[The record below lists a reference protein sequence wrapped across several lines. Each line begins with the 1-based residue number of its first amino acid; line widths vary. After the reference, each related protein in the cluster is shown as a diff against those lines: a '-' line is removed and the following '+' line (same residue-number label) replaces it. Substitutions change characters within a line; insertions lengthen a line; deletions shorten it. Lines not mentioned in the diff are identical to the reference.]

1 MQNGLRGPSRHQPR
15 ALYHLQYPHAHTE
28 GPRHCD
34 ESTDVLVAT
43 TYEQPAL
50 VGAQRVDSRAQSVP
64 VTGGAYAAPPARG
77 AARRH
82 GRIDVCMYALQGV
95 HTRAANCMYRMG
107 VLVLPM
113 QVGSTVHL
121 YYIDSG

>member
-1 MQNGLRGPSRHQPR
+1 MNGNRLWGARRWRASVPLHFFRAATYREREGGRRGVKIYGVASLHW
-15 ALYHLQYPHAHTE
+15 HA
-28 GPRHCD
+28 
-34 ESTDVLVAT
+34 A
-43 TYEQPAL
+43 
-50 VGAQRVDSRAQSVP
+50 SRANRCM
-64 VTGGAYAAPPARG
+64 YYNE
-77 AARRH
+77 
-82 GRIDVCMYALQGV
+82 CMYALQGV